1 MRHDRRSQL
10 AAIGWPLIAGLVYF
24 VVAYAS
30 IQLTRNSEGIATVW
44 PASGVFLASLIQGRR
59 YWLSIGLAVAIAG
72 VLSNLVTGTS
82 LPNAVVFTAANLVEG
97 FLVAWLFSRIVRGG
111 SIGDLRSAAWF
122 FFHSVCGALVGASI
136 VTLALADWR
145 WPFFL
150 SWFSTVLLGL
160 LIVTPLSISVM
171 RASGR
176 ARSGF
181 SRRKFFEAG
190 LALLLVLG
198 SSLLVI
204 ELEEYPLYFLP
215 VAAMMLATYRLGT
228 FGAAAS
234 VATVA
239 LVGSLAISMGLGP
252 AQTFPGDRT
261 AAIYFFQFYLLV
273 MIIASLPVAA
283 LLTQREAIMARLEDS
298 NKLLEMAER
307 TAKVGHWKIDLPDG
321 SIFWSNEVY
330 RMHGVPFEVKPTHS
344 LLSGLVHPDDADR
357 AREIFEHAIR
367 NGEPV
372 TLVIRIVRPDGEL
385 RHLESHSYPQTDAS
399 GAVVSIFGTF
409 QDVTDKVD
417 VLEQLEKAQHHAV
430 LDAERSREIAE
441 TDELTGVASRRKIID
456 LLGEALCA
464 AGEGGEELS
473 VALLDIDHF
482 KSINDEYGH
491 PVGDQVLVKIAQCT
505 RSALREYDRI
515 GRLGGEEFL
524 IIMRDTDRLVAA
536 DIVERVRRE
545 IENLQWEEYPGLKV
559 TVSLGITSYKQ
570 GADETWMLQASDQA
584 LYEAKRGGRNCLRFA
599 A

>member
-1 MRHDRRSQL
+1 MRHDRNSQL

-24 VVAYAS
+24 AVAYAS

-59 YWLSIGLAVAIAG
+59 YWLSIGFAVAIAG
-72 VLSNLVTGTS
+72 VLSNLLTGTS
-82 LPNAVVFTAANLVEG
+82 LPHAVGFTAANLVEG

-122 FFHSVCGALVGASI
+122 FVHSVCGALVGSSI
-136 VTLALADWR
+136 ATFAQGGWR

-150 SWFSTVLLGL
+150 SWFATVLLGL
-160 LIVTPLSISVM
+160 LIVTPLAISIM
-171 RASGR
+171 RAR
-176 ARSGF
+176 ARVHGEF
-181 SRRKFFEAG
+181 SRREFLEAG

-198 SSLLVI
+198 SSLLVVR
-204 ELEEYPLYFLP
+204 LEEYPLYFLP

-234 VATVA
+234 VATTA
-239 LVGSLAISMGLGP
+239 LVGSLAIAWNIGP
-252 AQTFPGDRT
+252 VRTFPGDQT

-283 LLTQREAIMARLEDS
+283 LLTQREAIVARLEES
-298 NKLLEMAER
+298 KKLLEMAER
-307 TAKVGHWKIDLPDG
+307 TAKVGHWKIDFTDG

-330 RMHGVPFEVKPTHS
+330 RMHGVPFGVKPTLS
-344 LLSGLVHPDDADR
+344 LLSGLTYPDDA
-357 AREIFEHAIR
+357 ARVDEAIQQATR
-367 NGEPV
+367 DGNPF
-372 TLVIRIVRPDGEL
+372 TLVSRIVRPDGEL
-385 RHLESHSYPQTDAS
+385 RHLESQAYPQTDAA
-399 GAVVSIFGTF
+399 GTVVSIFGTF
-409 QDVTDKVD
+409 QDVTDKAL
-417 VLEQLEKAQHHAV
+417 VLEQLEKAQHHAM

-456 LLGEALCA
+456 LLGEALRA

-473 VALLDIDHF
+473 VALLDIDYF
-482 KSINDEYGH
+482 KSINDEHGH
-491 PVGDQVLVKIAQCT
+491 LVGDQVLVKITQCT

-524 IIMRDTDRLVAA
+524 IIMRDTGKLMAA

-545 IENLQWEEYPGLKV
+545 IENLQWKEYPGLKV
-559 TVSLGITSYKQ
+559 TVSVGIASYQ
-570 GADETWMLQASDQA
+570 PGADEIWMLQASDQA